1 MAIKKRDPF
10 LGIQATDLLCAQD
23 KNKYQAVLAAAK
35 MARRLN
41 EAKVA
46 EYEAEPDADRTLEAH
61 KVTSMALEM
70 LLRGEIEFHPLR
82 EKAEEA
88 VSPL

>member
-1 MAIKKRDPF
+1 MAIKKREPF
-10 LGIQATDLLCAQD
+10 LGLEASDLLSRQD
-23 KNKYQAVLAAAK
+23 RNRYQAVLAAAK

-70 LLRGEIEFHPLR
+70 LLRNEIEFHPP
-82 EKAEEA
+82 KGNTAEIP
-88 VSPL
+88 S